1 METKEEVED
10 GGREGQP
17 RDVAVAETENEEE

>member
-10 GGREGQP
+10 GRREGQL
-17 RDVAVAETENEEE
+17 RDVAVAETEKEEE